1 MHSLIID
8 GSNQTNFFVLY
19 LAYYYFFYHFFLILS
34 YSGNPDLHPLLTH

>member
-1 MHSLIID
+1 MAVIKQTSLF
-8 GSNQTNFFVLY
+8 SVTEHLY